1 MKEQE
6 EDNMR
11 DCSEAFVDQSI
22 LFLMQHLSS
31 ARFRH
36 RVIKMLLALFQ
47 KIFMDKI
54 LLKICNN
61 QSKICL
67 SIIL

>member
-6 EDNMR
+6 EDNVR

-36 RVIKMLLALFQ
+36 RVIERLLAFL
-47 KIFMDKI
+47 KILMDKI
-54 LLKICNN
+54 LLTICN
-61 QSKICL
+61 K
-67 SIIL
+67 